1 MFTCQLNWSHHV
13 ASVCKSM
20 SYCLALI
27 AGSRAKNLPSS
38 IIKMLVECLVFSRY
52 SYALPV
58 WGPAIHKDSI
68 LPISSI

>member
-1 MFTCQLNWSHHV
+1 MYV

-20 SYCLALI
+20 SYYLALI
-27 AGSRAKNLPSS
+27 GSHARNLPSS

-58 WGPAIHKDSI
+58 WDPAAHINSFY
-68 LPISSI
+68 LV